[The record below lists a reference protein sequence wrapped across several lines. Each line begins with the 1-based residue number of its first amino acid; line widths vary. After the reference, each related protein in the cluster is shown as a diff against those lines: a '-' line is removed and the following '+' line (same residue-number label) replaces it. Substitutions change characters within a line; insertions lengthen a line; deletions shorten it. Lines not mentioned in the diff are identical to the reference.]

1 MPRDAGALAP
11 RFAWLDRTLR
21 LPPAGQVL
29 EVGCGHGLAL
39 PLIARRLP
47 HGRVLGIDRSA
58 TMTAAAV
65 RRNAEAIA
73 TGRVAVRTTTLAS
86 LPRECGPFTHVV
98 AMNVRA
104 FAVAPFH
111 DVARLQDLVRADGEA
126 WLYYDGPG
134 RPQAIAFRTQ
144 AAAALQAAGW
154 TVQEGAGDGRHG
166 VLLIAR
172 IVSAT
177 R

>member
-1 MPRDAGALAP
+1 MSPPAGALAP
-11 RFAWLDRTLR
+11 RFAWMDRTLR
-21 LPPAGQVL
+21 LPPDARVL

-39 PLIARRLP
+39 PLIARRVP

-58 TMTAAAV
+58 TMTAAAG
-65 RRNAEAIA
+65 RRNADAIA
-73 TGRVAVRTTTLAS
+73 AGQVDVCTAALAD
-86 LPRECGPFTHVV
+86 LPRTSGPFTHVV
-98 AMNVRA
+98 AMNVRG

-111 DVARLQDLVRADGEA
+111 DVARLRELVEADGEV

-134 RPQAIAFRTQ
+134 RAQATSFRTH
-144 AAAALQAAGW
+144 AARALEDGGW
-154 TVQEGAGDGRHG
+154 TVRDGEGDGRHG

-172 IVSAT
+172 RITAG